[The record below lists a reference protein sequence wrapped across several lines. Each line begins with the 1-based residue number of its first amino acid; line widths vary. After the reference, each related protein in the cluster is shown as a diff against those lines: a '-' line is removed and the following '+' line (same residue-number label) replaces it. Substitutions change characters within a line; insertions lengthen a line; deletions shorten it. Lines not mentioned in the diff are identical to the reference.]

1 MTGTELRA
9 WMTRH
14 HYSIHRLADT
24 LGIHASTVQRY
35 RDGSLKVPRLVE
47 LALPT
52 LVRSGE

>member
-14 HYSIHRLADT
+14 GYSIHRLAGA

-52 LVRSGE
+52 LTRDAG